1 MIVMNIKLNNFLS
14 FRNFEMNFSYP
25 RRISNS
31 YIEEEYLKDRPNFR
45 YKKVVVLMGSNASG
59 KTSLGQML
67 NRIFQ
72 FMMRKSVDVLIS
84 SVCDRQAEASFSMD
98 FIPDNA
104 GLELFRFETV
114 IKPLSGKDEPELF
127 SRLWRVKINK
137 ADNYE
142 RAASRFPKN
151 KEITGDYLSVM
162 REVPRFGYFFTYPI
176 DVSPSTVP
184 EDNSGIYKGVLE
196 KVLCTLDPS
205 IKKVDV
211 VKEAKNSYNIYMM
224 TGQNILIQEGQT
236 VDTYLLSSGT
246 KTGIAIADILTAMKV
261 GKYGF
266 YYCDE
271 RFSYIQ
277 SDLEKKVLSLM
288 VELLGTNKQLIFTT
302 HNTDILDM
310 SLPQHSYMFLRKK
323 MIEAKPEIVSM
334 NATEYLSS
342 SSSSLRHAVE
352 NDLFSFMPNTALL
365 DEIINL

>member
-1 MIVMNIKLNNFLS
+1 MNKIIVLFALS
-14 FRNFEMNFSYP
+14 FF
-25 RRISNS
+25 ISQTFASIESSRSSIFILLFDKKESSNPYEKS
-31 YIEEEYLKDRPNFR
+31 GLANYISTKITKDVGNV
-45 YKKVVVLMGSNASG
+45 Y
-59 KTSLGQML
+59 
-67 NRIFQ
+67 
-72 FMMRKSVDVLIS
+72 
-84 SVCDRQAEASFSMD
+84 
-98 FIPDNA
+98 
-104 GLELFRFETV
+104 
-114 IKPLSGKDEPELF
+114 
-127 SRLWRVKINK
+127 
-137 ADNYE
+137 
-142 RAASRFPKN
+142 
-151 KEITGDYLSVM
+151 
-162 REVPRFGYFFTYPI
+162 TYPI

-277 SDLEKKVLSLM
+277 SDLEKKILSLM

-310 SLPQHSYMFLRKK
+310 SLPQHAYMFLRKK
-323 MIEAKPEIVSM
+323 MIEDKPEIVSM
-334 NATEYLSS
+334 NAIEYLSS

-352 NDLFSFMPNTALL
+352 NDLFSFMPNTTLL